1 MKNTIQNIINAVA
14 AAESLSYDIYPLS
27 NKVEIVIEDFDG
39 FTEDWDEIIL
49 DVNED
54 EVAWAKSLN
63 GKVVEGWAIEVHWA
77 SEDI

>member
-1 MKNTIQNIINAVA
+1 MKNTIQNIINTVA
-14 AAESLSYDIYPLS
+14 TAESLSYDIYPLS
-27 NKVEIVIEDFDG
+27 NIVEIVIEDFDG

-54 EVAWAKSLN
+54 EVAWAKSLD
-63 GKVVEGWAIEVHWA
+63 GEVVEGWHIEVHWA